1 VDPTVHLGSLEV
13 NYISQRGISM
23 GMLWDVLVG
32 GLVKMLLGMLL
43 VFLYV
48 SNRKVMVA
56 AA

>member
-1 VDPTVHLGSLEV
+1 
-13 NYISQRGISM
+13 M